1 MKKTGPHIL
10 KTRLFM
16 RQQHLRQLGFITETG
31 TRNGKTTQHT
41 QNKMNQNERE
51 FYEAN
56 KKRLK
61 FKNNNFIGMKQ
72 NIYTSTFNI

>member
-1 MKKTGPHIL
+1 
-10 KTRLFM
+10 
-16 RQQHLRQLGFITETG
+16 
-31 TRNGKTTQHT
+31 
-41 QNKMNQNERE
+41 MNQNERE